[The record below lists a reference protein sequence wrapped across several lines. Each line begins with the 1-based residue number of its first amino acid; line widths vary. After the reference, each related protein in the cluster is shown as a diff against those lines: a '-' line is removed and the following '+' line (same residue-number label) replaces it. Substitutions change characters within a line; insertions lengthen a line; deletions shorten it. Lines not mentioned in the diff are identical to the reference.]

1 MKLVFRHI
9 IFDLGSV
16 LVDVQDAATYPGFFD
31 KFTESAEKVS
41 GFFNQGQGQAVVD
54 MDAGKINFAEFF
66 ELMKRETGY
75 IGSLVEFRKDYC
87 DWFRLELK
95 RDVFD
100 IIHAI
105 KRAHIDV
112 DLAILSNI
120 NELHWE
126 YVGQRWPG
134 LYANFRKL
142 FASCHL
148 KMIKP
153 DPAIYRHV
161 GKEIGAFAPNVCLF
175 IDDREE
181 NCAGARSV
189 GMTAYR
195 FDNAKNLR
203 AFLEKMFEIKL
214 V

>member
-16 LVDVQDAATYPGFFD
+16 LVDVQDAAAHPGFFD
-31 KFTESAEKVS
+31 RFDESREKVV
-41 GFFNQGQGQAVVD
+41 GFFNQGRGQAVMD
-54 MDAGKINFAEFF
+54 MDAGKMNFAEFF

-75 IGSLVEFRKDYC
+75 KGSFAEFQIEYC
-87 DWFRLELK
+87 DWFQLELK

-100 IIHAI
+100 IVHAL
-105 KRAHIDV
+105 KRARLNV

-126 YVGQRWPG
+126 YIGRRWPG

-142 FASCHL
+142 FPSYKL

-161 GKEIGAFAPNVCLF
+161 GREIGAFAPNVCLF

-181 NCAGARSV
+181 NCVGARQI
-189 GMTAYR
+189 GMTAYC
-195 FDNAKNLR
+195 FDNADNLR
-203 AFLEKMFEIKL
+203 TFLENAFEIKL

>member
-1 MKLVFRHI
+1 MKQTFRHV

-16 LVDVQDAATYPGFFD
+16 LIEVSDCATAPGFFE
-31 KFTESAEKVS
+31 KFAEPKEKVL
-41 GFFNQGQGQAVVD
+41 GFFNQGRGQAVVD

-75 IGSLVEFRKDYC
+75 RDSLAEFRKDYC

-100 IIHAI
+100 IILAI
-105 KRAHIDV
+105 KRARLNV

-126 YVGQRWPG
+126 YIGQKWPG
-134 LYANFRKL
+134 LYANFWKR
-142 FASCHL
+142 FASYQL

-181 NCAGARSV
+181 NCVGARNV
-189 GMTAYR
+189 GMTAYC
-195 FDNAKNLR
+195 FDNADNLR
-203 AFLEKMFEIKL
+203 TFLENTFEIKL